1 MLSFVAAMVVTG
13 LSASA
18 DAQPAYC
25 ATGGPQLWTNL
36 DACGWPGPRNT
47 GYRAG
52 TVLTNSSG
60 RTVTVNNTVIENQ
73 RINGRLIIRAQNVTV
88 RNSFISWDGG
98 GVSGRGV
105 ITIAP
110 GASAIIDR
118 VEIDGRNHTHACVW
132 HEGTSATV
140 RAINCHGVN
149 DGVFAWASSSAAGNN
164 LTVKYSYFHGFTTN
178 AANGHIDGF
187 QTEGSS
193 HGQIIHNTFDMPAQA
208 TSAIAIWN
216 SLKSSDDWTISDNL
230 FTGGGFTLY
239 AEDYIGAGGVWATEN
254 VRDSAVG
261 GYAVTNIHFLN
272 NRFSTSQYPHGAA
285 NNSRC
290 VGVWG
295 TWFYRGRWPSYYG
308 GPTDLWNV
316 VGGSR
321 RSGNVV
327 LETGQNIDR
336 GGPTGCEGANTSPA
350 APAAARDAE
359 F

>member
-1 MLSFVAAMVVTG
+1 MLFFVAAMVVMG
-13 LSASA
+13 SSAFA

-25 ATGGPQLWTNL
+25 AIGGPQLWANL
-36 DACGWPGPRNT
+36 DTCGWPGPRTAGYRGQAALLTNT
-47 GYRAG
+47 G
-52 TVLTNSSG
+52 G
-60 RTVTVNNTVIENQ
+60 RTITTDNTVIEGQ
-73 RINGRLIIRAQNVTV
+73 RIKGRLIIRAKNVTI
-88 RNSFISWDGG
+88 RNSSISWDGG

-105 ITIAP
+105 IHIDP
-110 GASAIIDR
+110 GASATVFR
-118 VEIDGRNHTHACVW
+118 VDIDGRNHTHACVW

-140 RAINCHGVN
+140 RAINCQGVN
-149 DGVFAWASSSAAGNN
+149 DGVFAWGSSSTAGDH
-164 LTVKYSYFHGFTTN
+164 LTVMDSYFHGFTTN
-178 AANGHIDGF
+178 AANGHIDGI
-187 QTEGSS
+187 QTEGAS
-193 HGQIIHNTFDMPAQA
+193 HGRIINNTFDMPATA

-216 SLKSSDDWTISDNL
+216 SLKSSDDWTIADNL

-239 AEDYIGAGGVWATEN
+239 AEDYIGPGGAWATEN

-261 GYAVTNIHFLN
+261 GYAVTNIRFLN

-290 VGVWG
+290 VGAWG
-295 TWFYRGRWPSYYG
+295 TWFYRGQWPSYYG
-308 GPTDLWNV
+308 GPTDLWN

-350 APAAARDAE
+350 APAAARDPE